1 MFNHTGRE
9 FFAFQAIQKNRE
21 NSPYLQLVQG
31 INFGWNTPYNDGFGY
46 EAWRNC
52 FELVNL
58 NLWEPKV
65 REYLLDVIG
74 FWIDE
79 FDIDGIRLDCA
90 DCLEFSFYGGY
101 AALYQ

>member
-1 MFNHTGRE
+1 MTDLGMRRGE
-9 FFAFQAIQKNRE
+9 T
-21 NSPYLQLVQG
+21 V
-31 INFGWNTPYNDGFGY
+31 
-46 EAWRNC
+46 

-90 DCLEFSFYGGY
+90 DCLEFSFDGV
-101 AALYQ
+101 